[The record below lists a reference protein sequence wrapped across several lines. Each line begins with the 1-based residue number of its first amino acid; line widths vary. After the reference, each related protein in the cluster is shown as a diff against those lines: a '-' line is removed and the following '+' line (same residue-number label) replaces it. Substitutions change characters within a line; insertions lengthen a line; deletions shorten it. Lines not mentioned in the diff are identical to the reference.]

1 MPAVLSTPAGATV
14 IYLSST
20 WPWSLHASS
29 TKMTFWSDLLSTLAQ
44 LMLLTSTTFVG
55 AENNFQP
62 STPSSIAYSSIASYQ
77 STHSHG
83 NSSEALKHSI
93 NQAQQQRVSS
103 TASATMMTTADTIG
117 GDVVRRIFNLTSS
130 PPLAS
135 PSSLPMSFEGGFGRG
150 ANNLTVTDASASNL
164 VDCNDFTEQKLLN
177 IVICSISDVNSNVIN
192 GTSAENSTFN
202 DTALRNISDEYNRFF
217 NASDGSD
224 ITGNNTTDT
233 NNEFESFEST
243 LYFIQ
248 VITTAVVLGI
258 IILATVIGEWIFI
271 NIK

>member
-29 TKMTFWSDLLSTLAQ
+29 NKMTFWSDLLSTLAQ
-44 LMLLTSTTFVG
+44 LMLLTSSTFIVG
-55 AENNFQP
+55 AENNSQT
-62 STPSSIAYSSIASYQ
+62 STSSSIAYSSIASYQ
-77 STHSHG
+77 SSYSHG

-93 NQAQQQRVSS
+93 NQEQQQRVSGS
-103 TASATMMTTADTIG
+103 SASGTMMTTADTIG

-130 PPLAS
+130 SPLSS
-135 PSSLPMSFEGGFGRG
+135 PSSLSMSFEGGLNHG
-150 ANNLTVTDASASNL
+150 ANNLTVTDASANNL

-202 DTALRNISDEYNRFF
+202 DTALRNISDEYNRFY

-224 ITGNNTTDT
+224 ITGNNTETEK
-233 NNEFESFEST
+233 NEFEST

-258 IILATVIGEWIFI
+258 IILATVIG
-271 NIK
+271 K